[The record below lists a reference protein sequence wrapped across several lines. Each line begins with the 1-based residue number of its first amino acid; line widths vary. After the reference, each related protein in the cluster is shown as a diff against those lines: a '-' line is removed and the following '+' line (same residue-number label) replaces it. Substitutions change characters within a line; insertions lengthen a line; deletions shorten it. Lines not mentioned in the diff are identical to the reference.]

1 VRGSWAQSVKQR
13 EAAQHPVVAGSVAAA
28 LSPSHVVK
36 KDRRHGE
43 EGAREEKGSTSSSV
57 HTALPEFY

>member
-1 VRGSWAQSVKQR
+1 VKQR